1 VPVVKRLPSGLRSSI
16 SSWSRYLS
24 ASDVR
29 YAIRTLMT
37 DRCYAD
43 GAVNPTG
50 DETVQTNGAG
60 LFDCDSRYYEP
71 TDSYTPCLPLQY
83 LDCHLRIVNYWP
95 A

>member
-1 VPVVKRLPSGLRSSI
+1 
-16 SSWSRYLS
+16 
-24 ASDVR
+24 
-29 YAIRTLMT
+29 
-37 DRCYAD
+37 
-43 GAVNPTG
+43 
-50 DETVQTNGAG
+50 VQTNGAG